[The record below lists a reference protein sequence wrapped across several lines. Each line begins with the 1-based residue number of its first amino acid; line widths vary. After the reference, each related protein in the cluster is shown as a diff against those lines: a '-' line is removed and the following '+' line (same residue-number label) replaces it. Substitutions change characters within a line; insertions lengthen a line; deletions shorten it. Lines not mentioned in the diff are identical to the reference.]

1 MSAEVF
7 AILAGV
13 VLASSFVQGSIGI
26 GFALIVAPLAGVM
39 VPSLLPVTVLL
50 LMLPLNALVAWRER
64 EAVDWPGVRWIM
76 LGRLPGTLL
85 GAWILALLTAV
96 QLDFTVGF
104 FTVVAAVAALVAPR
118 FDPNRPAAFGVGA
131 FTGVTETATGI
142 GGPPLA
148 LLYQHASAPALRAS
162 VAVSFLLGELMS
174 LALLL
179 GAGQIDAAQCWA
191 ALALLPFVL
200 VGTWLSRVTHA
211 RIGGQGLRISV
222 LVFAAVSGLFLMA
235 RAWGS

>member
-7 AILAGV
+7 AILAAA

-26 GFALIVAPLAGVM
+26 GFALIVAPLVGVM

-64 EAVDWPGVRWIM
+64 DAVDWPGVRWIM
-76 LGRLPGTLL
+76 LGRLPGTLA
-85 GAWILALLTAV
+85 GAWVLAVLTAV

-104 FTVVAAVAALVAPR
+104 FTVVAAAAALVAPR
-118 FDPNRPAAFGVGA
+118 FDPNRPAAFAVGA

-148 LLYQHASAPALRAS
+148 LLYQHASAPVLRAS
-162 VAVSFLLGELMS
+162 VALSFLLGELMS
-174 LALLL
+174 LALLIV
-179 GAGQIDAAQCWA
+179 AGQVTPEQLRA
-191 ALALLPFVL
+191 ALYLVPFVAA
-200 VGTWLSRVTHA
+200 GTWLSRVTHG
-211 RIGGQGLRISV
+211 RIGGKGLRVSV

-235 RAWGS
+235 RAWAG